1 MSLNAKICIST
12 TLSFKV
18 CWLTKILSVSMV
30 CNLDPRYSRNMWAIV
45 LCGISRMK
53 QCISIRAIAII
64 PQAGL
69 LSPLAQGHSHVS
81 VCNVCELQHSQCPV
95 AVAFRSACSHWCSA
109 VFCQAQLDLF
119 TVPDQGRFWLDWKQL
134 NIALSPNTSQI
145 AFKIVSNRGAVF
157 QWAILHR

>member
-1 MSLNAKICIST
+1 MSLKIST

-18 CWLTKILSVSMV
+18 CWLTKILSVNMV
-30 CNLDPRYSRNMWAIV
+30 CNLSEIHQKHMWTIF

-69 LSPLAQGHSHVS
+69 LSLLAQGHSRAS
-81 VCNVCELQHSQCPV
+81 VCSVCELQHSQCPV
-95 AVAFRSACSHWCSA
+95 AVAFRSACSHWCSG

-119 TVPDQGRFWLDWKQL
+119 MVPDQGRLWLDWEQL

-145 AFKIVSNRGAVF
+145 AFKIV
-157 QWAILHR
+157 